1 MRRSFLLARLSVL
14 ACLAL
19 APAADAAERKVP
31 VHIEVTG
38 ARSVAERDVLTMEQA
53 LAVEFVTEKRCPA
66 VLVERKDDARI
77 LVRLHLDRWLD
88 RVTPDGVWQDDPR
101 TGRYMP
107 GMQYEFW
114 VVYDV
119 DVRAV
124 GEDEPIFHDEDSN
137 FRSVD
142 RAGRNPLHNPRIEA
156 LEEAHE
162 RISSRI
168 LRKVCR
174 HARRV
179 VDD

>member
-1 MRRSFLLARLSVL
+1 V
-14 ACLAL
+14 
-19 APAADAAERKVP
+19 
-31 VHIEVTG
+31 
-38 ARSVAERDVLTMEQA
+38 RSVADRDRLALEQA
-53 LAVEFVTEKRCPA
+53 LAVRLATRKRCPA
-66 VLVERKDDARI
+66 VLVQDKNDAEI
-77 LVRLHLDRWLD
+77 LIRLHLDRWLD

-119 DVRAV
+119 DVRAPGV
-124 GEDEPIFHDEDSN
+124 DEPIFHDEDSN

-142 RAGRNPLHNPRIEA
+142 RAGRNPLHNPRIRA

-168 LRKVCR
+168 LKKVCR